1 MLQVRREGPVLRVAL
16 NRPEVRN
23 ALDDAVIA
31 ELTAIFQQLEPGVR
45 AVVLSGEGK
54 TFCAGGDLGWM
65 QRMAS
70 YTFEENYRDALK
82 LAAMFQAMLW
92 CPAAVI
98 AQVHGAAFG
107 GGAGLVACAD
117 VAVAAEGTQF
127 SFSEAR
133 LGLIPATISG
143 AVVQKIGAGHA
154 RALFVTAEPFDAAV
168 ALRIGLVHD
177 VAPPEALED
186 RVQSKLSHILRNG
199 PLAVTGSKRIVLES
213 PLSAEESA
221 RRLAEA
227 RSGEEG
233 QEGVAAFLEKR
244 KASFVVEP

>member
-1 MLQVRREGPVLRVAL
+1 
-16 NRPEVRN
+16 
-23 ALDDAVIA
+23 
-31 ELTAIFQQLEPGVR
+31 
-45 AVVLSGEGK
+45 
-54 TFCAGGDLGWM
+54 
-65 QRMAS
+65 
-70 YTFEENYRDALK
+70 
-82 LAAMFQAMLW
+82 
-92 CPAAVI
+92 
-98 AQVHGAAFG
+98 
-107 GGAGLVACAD
+107 
-117 VAVAAEGTQF
+117 
-127 SFSEAR
+127 

>member
-1 MLQVRREGPVLRVAL
+1 MLQVRQEGPVLRVAL

-31 ELTAIFQQLEPGVR
+31 ELTAVFQGLDPEVR
-45 AVVLSGEGK
+45 VVILSGEGK
-54 TFCAGGDLGWM
+54 AFCAGGDLGWM
-65 QRMAS
+65 QRMAA
-70 YTFEENYRDALK
+70 YTFEENYQDALK
-82 LAAMFQAMLW
+82 LAAMFQAITW

-133 LGLIPATISG
+133 LGLMPATISS
-143 AVVQKIGAGHA
+143 AVIQKIGAGHA
-154 RALFVTAEPFDAAV
+154 RALFVTAEAFDASV
-168 ALRIGLVHD
+168 ALRTGLVHD
-177 VAPPEALED
+177 VVPRDALEE
-186 RVQSKLSHILRNG
+186 RVREKISNVLRNG
-199 PLAVTGSKRIVLES
+199 PRAVTGSKRIVLES
-213 PLSAEESA
+213 PLSPEESA

-244 KASFVVEP
+244 KAAYVVEI